1 LKETHEK
8 EKKQVKK
15 DEFNS
20 YFNFLLVQALCVSQ
34 KIFLLFSEMNN
45 GYYTMGD

>member
-1 LKETHEK
+1 M
-8 EKKQVKK
+8 KKKKTSKKK

-34 KIFLLFSEMNN
+34 KIFLLFSEINN